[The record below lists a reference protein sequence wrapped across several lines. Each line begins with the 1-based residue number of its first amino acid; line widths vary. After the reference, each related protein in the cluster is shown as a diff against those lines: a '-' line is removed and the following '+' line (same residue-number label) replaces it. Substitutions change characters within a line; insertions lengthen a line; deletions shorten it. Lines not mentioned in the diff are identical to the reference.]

1 MDEQTIEQL
10 GNFLEKKHKRFAQ
23 AQTGMG
29 LVITDKCPV
38 GCIHCISNNFL
49 QKGGVPD
56 QDILRSR
63 IDNLSKL
70 NIFERIIITGGE
82 PFYAL
87 GLLVTLVHYCASK
100 NFKVSTVTSAYWAS
114 SVKKA
119 KKSISILHKS
129 GLEALAI
136 SMDIY
141 HQEKI
146 PYRNIIHVLEACHQ
160 LDIPNTVVFTWS
172 GNREKDQDLLD
183 SFKSS
188 LPDHLQKTLRITEGS
203 MLLSGRALKNRL
215 NSMHGSE
222 NEDDPVICQSMGKI
236 IRSDG
241 QVALCCGADLPENSP
256 LLAGNIDTDTTESL
270 LKSMNRNHLIPFI
283 EIFGLRWM
291 AERLKEAYPDFQF
304 RKDEMNTPN
313 RCNICRKMLAEK
325 RNSEFFAGLISKK
338 NILDQLRGRYLLLYG
353 HHFQAPDP

>member
-1 MDEQTIEQL
+1 MENPEIERL
-10 GNFLEKKHKRFAQ
+10 GQFLQNKHKLFQTAQ
-23 AQTGMG
+23 LSMG
-29 LVITDKCPV
+29 LILTDHCPAA
-38 GCIHCISNNFL
+38 CRHCVS
-49 QKGGVPD
+49 
-56 QDILRSR
+56 
-63 IDNLSKL
+63 DNLPGSVNGIPLEMLKKRVKKTIDL
-70 NIFERIIITGGE
+70 KKFKKIVITGGE
-82 PFYAL
+82 PFYEFEKL
-87 GLLVTLVHYCASK
+87 HELVQFITANQYQ
-100 NFKVSTVTSAYWAS
+100 VSVVTGAYWS
-114 SVKKA
+114 SSYEKCNSQLDLLKKA
-119 KKSISILHKS
+119 
-129 GLEALAI
+129 GLNNIAI

-172 GNREKDQDLLD
+172 GNREKDHDLLD

-203 MLLSGRALKNRL
+203 MLLSGRALKNKL
-215 NSMHGSE
+215 NSMHGRE

-256 LLAGNIDTDTTESL
+256 LLAGNIDTDSPKIL
-270 LKSMNRNHLIPFI
+270 KKSMGSNHLIPFI

-291 AERLKEAYPDFQF
+291 AERLEEVFAGFAIKA
-304 RKDEMNTPN
+304 DEMNTAN
-313 RCNICRKMLAEK
+313 RCNTCMKMFAEK
-325 RNSEFFAGLISKK
+325 RNSEFFAGLIREKD
-338 NILDQLRGRYLLLYG
+338 ILDQIRGRYLLLYG